1 MAQFSDIIEI
11 TENNYIREAVN
22 KYPAGETI
30 AKVSSSG
37 SLAGRQLEGVNIL
50 EVPPQAKPI
59 PQSILDSAKK
69 ANVMIRDTSG
79 KVYK

>member
-1 MAQFSDIIEI
+1 M
-11 TENNYIREAVN
+11 N

-37 SLAGRQLEGVNIL
+37 SLAGRQFEGINIL